1 MDHNPH
7 NLKTIPEKPVGYLDA
22 DEFIVFCN
30 RKKIIIKRK
39 DNLPRFCKN
48 NDIKMM
54 KIKRTGSSGS
64 TPTIYKIPSESK
76 INEII
81 SNLKNNN
88 NSLLGREI
96 VKKKKEK
103 ILEVFD
109 KAEDQTESRTSIAD
123 KVSQILGTPC
133 NRKLVKSVL
142 DKKRSSKLNK
152 LKKIS

>member
-7 NLKTIPEKPVGYLDA
+7 NLKTLPEKPVGYLDA
-22 DEFIVFCN
+22 DEFIAFCN

-54 KIKRTGSSGS
+54 KIKRIGSAGS
-64 TPTIYKIPSESK
+64 TPTIYKTPSESK

-88 NSLLGREI
+88 NSLLGKEI

-109 KAEDQTESRTSIAD
+109 KAVDQAESRTSIAEN
-123 KVSQILGTPC
+123 VSQILGTPC

-142 DKKRSSKLNK
+142 DQKRSSKLNK

>member
-96 VKKKKEK
+96 VKKKK
-103 ILEVFD
+103 
-109 KAEDQTESRTSIAD
+109 
-123 KVSQILGTPC
+123 
-133 NRKLVKSVL
+133 
-142 DKKRSSKLNK
+142 KRY
-152 LKKIS
+152 

>member
-7 NLKTIPEKPVGYLDA
+7 NLKTLPEKPDGYLDA
-22 DEFIVFCN
+22 DELIKFFN

-48 NDIKMM
+48 NDIKMI
-54 KIKRTGSSGS
+54 KIKRIGSGGS
-64 TPTIYKIPSESK
+64 TPTVFKIPNETK

-81 SNLKNNN
+81 NKLENSN

-103 ILEVFD
+103 ILELFD
-109 KAEDQTESRTSIAD
+109 KAEDQSESRTSIAE
-123 KVSQILGTPC
+123 KVSKILGIPC
-133 NRKLVKSVL
+133 NRKLVKSIL
-142 DKKRSSKLNK
+142 DEKRSSKLSK
-152 LKKIS
+152 LKKVS